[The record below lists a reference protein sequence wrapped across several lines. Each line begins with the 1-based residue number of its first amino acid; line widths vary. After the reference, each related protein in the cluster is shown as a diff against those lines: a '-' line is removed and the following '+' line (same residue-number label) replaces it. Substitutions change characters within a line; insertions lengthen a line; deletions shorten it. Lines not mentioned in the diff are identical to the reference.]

1 VFIGFLLASVFQRP
15 PPKQLA
21 NMENGNKITSG
32 SSRGGGEE
40 EEAKVPLL
48 EPRAAD
54 DHHGGGGGGSRSLSK
69 VEQEEEEQQDDE
81 WSSLGRRAWEENKKL
96 WVVAGPSIFT
106 RFSSF
111 GLTVISQAFV
121 GHIGATELAAYAL
134 VSTVL
139 MRFSNGILVWYL
151 LFSTN

>member
-1 VFIGFLLASVFQRP
+1 
-15 PPKQLA
+15 
-21 NMENGNKITSG
+21 MENNKSTSSS
-32 SSRGGGEE
+32 SSRGGEE
-40 EEAKVPLL
+40 ESNKVPLL
-48 EPRAAD
+48 QPRAAD
-54 DHHGGGGGGSRSLSK
+54 HDHHGGSRSFISK
-69 VEQEEEEQQDDE
+69 DDDEQQVEEES
-81 WSSLGRRAWEENKKL
+81 SSLGRRAWEENKKL

-139 MRFSNGILVWYL
+139 MRFSNGILVWWYL
-151 LFSTN
+151 I

>member
-1 VFIGFLLASVFQRP
+1 
-15 PPKQLA
+15 
-21 NMENGNKITSG
+21 MENGNKITSG
-32 SSRGGGEE
+32 SSRGGEEE

-69 VEQEEEEQQDDE
+69 VEQEEEEQQDE

-139 MRFSNGILVWYL
+139 MRFSNGILVWCT
-151 LFSTN
+151 F